1 MPLNMKLCKRRP
13 WCSKA
18 PTGVSNVHTIKG
30 RAVNVNNDGTVALEA
45 DEARPLDHSVSR
57 PPSLTRFRRG
67 ANLAEKLQNV
77 MAVTEAPSKF
87 WKNPK

>member
-1 MPLNMKLCKRRP
+1 MVL
-13 WCSKA
+13 KA

-45 DEARPLDHSVSR
+45 DEARPLDHSGS
-57 PPSLTRFRRG
+57 PSLTRLRRG

-87 WKNPK
+87 WQEPQIKRGARS